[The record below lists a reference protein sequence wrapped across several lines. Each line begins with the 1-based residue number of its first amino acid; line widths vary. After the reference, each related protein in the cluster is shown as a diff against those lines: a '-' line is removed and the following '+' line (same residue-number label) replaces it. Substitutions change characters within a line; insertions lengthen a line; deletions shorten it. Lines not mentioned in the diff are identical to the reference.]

1 MRKQPEVDPRKRK
14 GLIIVHTGDGKG
26 KSTAAFG
33 LAMRAAG
40 NKMNVFIMQFM
51 KGPWKAG
58 ERKAF
63 DSLSPYV
70 EIVPM
75 GDGFTWDTENIE
87 QDKATARKAFELV
100 KEKLNSG
107 KFEMVIFEE
116 INYVLDYKF
125 LPEDEVLETIK
136 NKPEMTHVVCTGR
149 NASEK
154 LIEMADLVT
163 EMKMIKHPFAEQGIP
178 AQKGI
183 EFFSEPQLSPDKTVL
198 VVFCNDPNGIPI
210 ELVEQLDSK

>member
-1 MRKQPEVDPRKRK
+1 
-14 GLIIVHTGDGKG
+14 LIIVNTGDGKG

-33 LAMRAAG
+33 MAIRAAG
-40 NKMNVFIMQFM
+40 NKMNVFILQFM
-51 KGPWKAG
+51 KGQWKAG
-58 ERKAF
+58 ERKSF
-63 DSLSPYV
+63 DKLSPYIEV
-70 EIVPM
+70 VPM
-75 GDGFTWDTENIE
+75 GDGFTWDTENVE
-87 QDKATARKAFELV
+87 QDKATARKAFEIV

-107 KFEMVIFEE
+107 KYEMVIFEE

-136 NKPEMTHVVCTGR
+136 NKPEMTHVICTGR

-163 EMKMIKHPFAEQGIP
+163 EMKMIKHPFEEQGIP

-183 EFFSEPQLSPDKTVL
+183 EF
-198 VVFCNDPNGIPI
+198 
-210 ELVEQLDSK
+210 

>member
-1 MRKQPEVDPRKRK
+1 MRSQPKVDPKKRK
-14 GLIIVHTGDGKG
+14 GLIIVNTGDGKG

-63 DSLSPYV
+63 ESLEPYV
-70 EIVPM
+70 EVVPM

-87 QDKATARKAFELV
+87 QDKATARKAFEVV

-136 NKPEMTHVVCTGR
+136 NKPKMTHVVCTGR
-149 NASEK
+149 NASKK

-163 EMKMIKHPFAEQGIP
+163 EMKMIKHPFSEQGIP

-183 EFFSEPQLSPDKTVL
+183 EF
-198 VVFCNDPNGIPI
+198 
-210 ELVEQLDSK
+210 

>member
-1 MRKQPEVDPRKRK
+1 MKKQSPADPRKRK
-14 GLIIVHTGDGKG
+14 GLIIVNTGEGKG

-51 KGPWKAG
+51 KGQWKAG
-58 ERKAF
+58 ERKSFEKLA
-63 DSLSPYV
+63 PYV
-70 EIVPM
+70 EVIPM

-87 QDKATARKAFELV
+87 QDKATARKAYEIV
-100 KEKLNSG
+100 KEKLLSE
-107 KFEMVIFEE
+107 KYQMVIFEE
-116 INYVLDYKF
+116 INYALHYKF
-125 LPEDEVLETIK
+125 FPEDEFLELLK
-136 NKPEMTHVVCTGR
+136 NKPEKVHVVCTGR

-163 EMKMIKHPFAEQGIP
+163 EMKMIKHPFKEQGIP

-183 EFFSEPQLSPDKTVL
+183 EF
-198 VVFCNDPNGIPI
+198 
-210 ELVEQLDSK
+210 

>member
-1 MRKQPEVDPRKRK
+1 MRKPSGADPKKRK
-14 GLIIVHTGDGKG
+14 GLIIVNTGDGKG

-40 NKMNVFIMQFM
+40 NKMNVFILQFM
-51 KGPWKAG
+51 KGQWKAG
-58 ERKAF
+58 ERNSFEKLA
-63 DSLSPYV
+63 PYV
-70 EIVPM
+70 EVVPM

-87 QDKATARKAFELV
+87 QDKATARKAFEIV

-107 KFEMVIFEE
+107 KYNMVIFEE

-125 LPEDEVLETIK
+125 LPEDEVLEVIK

-163 EMKMIKHPFAEQGIP
+163 EMKMIKHPFADQGIP

-183 EFFSEPQLSPDKTVL
+183 EF
-198 VVFCNDPNGIPI
+198 
-210 ELVEQLDSK
+210 

>member
-1 MRKQPEVDPRKRK
+1 MRKPSGADPKKRK
-14 GLIIVHTGDGKG
+14 GLIIVNTGDGKG

-51 KGPWKAG
+51 KGQWKAG

-63 DSLSPYV
+63 EKLAPYV
-70 EIVPM
+70 EVIPM
-75 GDGFTWDTENIE
+75 GDGFTWDTENVE
-87 QDKATARKAFELV
+87 QDKATARKAFEIV
-100 KEKLNSG
+100 KEKLLSD
-107 KFEMVIFEE
+107 KYQMVIFEE
-116 INYVLDYKF
+116 INYVLHYQF
-125 LPEDEVLETIK
+125 FPEDEFLELLK

-163 EMKMIKHPFAEQGIP
+163 EMKMIKHPFKEQGIP

-183 EFFSEPQLSPDKTVL
+183 EF
-198 VVFCNDPNGIPI
+198 
-210 ELVEQLDSK
+210 

>member
-1 MRKQPEVDPRKRK
+1 MRKQPKVDPKKRK
-14 GLIIVHTGDGKG
+14 GLIIVNTGDGKG

-63 DSLSPYV
+63 ESLAPYIEV
-70 EIVPM
+70 VPM

-87 QDKATARKAFELV
+87 QDKATARKAFEVV
-100 KEKLNSG
+100 KDKLNSG

-149 NASEK
+149 NASKK

-163 EMKMIKHPFAEQGIP
+163 EMKMIKHPFSEQGIP

-183 EFFSEPQLSPDKTVL
+183 EF
-198 VVFCNDPNGIPI
+198 
-210 ELVEQLDSK
+210 

>member
-1 MRKQPEVDPRKRK
+1 MRKPSGADPKKRK

-33 LAMRAAG
+33 LALRAAG

-51 KGPWKAG
+51 KGQWKAG

-63 DSLSPYV
+63 EKLAPYV
-70 EIVPM
+70 EIVSM

-87 QDKATARKAFELV
+87 QDKATARKAYEIA
-100 KEKLNSG
+100 KEKLLSE
-107 KFEMVIFEE
+107 KYEMVIFEE
-116 INYVLDYKF
+116 INYVLHYQF
-125 LPEDEVLETIK
+125 FPEDEFLELLK
-136 NKPEMTHVVCTGR
+136 NKPEKVHIVCTGR

-163 EMKMIKHPFAEQGIP
+163 EMKMIKHPFEEQGIP

-183 EFFSEPQLSPDKTVL
+183 EF
-198 VVFCNDPNGIPI
+198 
-210 ELVEQLDSK
+210 

>member
-1 MRKQPEVDPRKRK
+1 MQLQRSASHIEININKKEANKFMRKPTGADPRKRK
-14 GLIIVHTGDGKG
+14 GLIIVHTGEGKG

-33 LAMRAAG
+33 LALRAAG
-40 NKMNVFIMQFM
+40 NRMNVFIMQFM

-63 DSLSPYV
+63 ESLSPYV

-87 QDKATARKAFELV
+87 QDKATARKAFDLV

-125 LPEDEVLETIK
+125 LPEDEVLETIR
-136 NKPEMTHVVCTGR
+136 NKPKMTHVVCTGR
-149 NASEK
+149 NASKE

-163 EMKMIKHPFAEQGIP
+163 EMKMIKHPFGEQGIP

-183 EFFSEPQLSPDKTVL
+183 EF
-198 VVFCNDPNGIPI
+198 
-210 ELVEQLDSK
+210 

>member
-1 MRKQPEVDPRKRK
+1 MRKPTGADPRKRK
-14 GLIIVHTGDGKG
+14 GLIIVHTGEGKG

-63 DSLSPYV
+63 D
-70 EIVPM
+70 
-75 GDGFTWDTENIE
+75 
-87 QDKATARKAFELV
+87 LV
-100 KEKLNSG
+100 KGKLNSG

-125 LPEDEVLETIK
+125 LPEDEVLETIR
-136 NKPEMTHVVCTGR
+136 NKPKMTHVVCTGR
-149 NASEK
+149 NASKK

-183 EFFSEPQLSPDKTVL
+183 EF
-198 VVFCNDPNGIPI
+198 
-210 ELVEQLDSK
+210 

>member
-1 MRKQPEVDPRKRK
+1 MRKQPGVDPRKRK
-14 GLIIVHTGDGKG
+14 GLIIVNTGDGKG

-63 DSLSPYV
+63 ESLAPYV

-107 KFEMVIFEE
+107 KYEMVIFEE

-136 NKPEMTHVVCTGR
+136 NKPEMPHVVCTGR
-149 NASEK
+149 NASKK

-183 EFFSEPQLSPDKTVL
+183 EFYENYFIFYK
-198 VVFCNDPNGIPI
+198 
-210 ELVEQLDSK
+210 

>member
-1 MRKQPEVDPRKRK
+1 MRKQPKVDPKKRK
-14 GLIIVHTGDGKG
+14 GLIIVNTGDGKG

-63 DSLSPYV
+63 DSLAPYV
-70 EIVPM
+70 EVVPM

-87 QDKATARKAFELV
+87 QDKATARKAFEVV
-100 KEKLNSG
+100 KDKLNSG

-149 NASEK
+149 NASKK

-163 EMKMIKHPFAEQGIP
+163 EMKMIKHPFSEQGIP

-183 EFFSEPQLSPDKTVL
+183 EF
-198 VVFCNDPNGIPI
+198 
-210 ELVEQLDSK
+210 